1 MKQISNEIIE
11 FLDNFKPTKNLI
23 RPAEPHYSWS
33 MTDKEINPSP
43 EGADLN
49 LQRFKANIPHN
60 RFSIKSKKF
69 LKDIFILMVQGNE
82 YFEKHKNKINVNVSD
97 KIPIGNDFN
106 YMPQVI
112 QNKINNMQGICYE
125 YNFNIYTKKYKA
137 SFYVNNKKK
146 DITDLD
152 IKLKKTFIWLF
163 IVNAYSNEKCSQYL
177 NINLYLTDLKK
188 VLPVKTAQIIKQEH
202 ANTAFTTSCKKHTEI
217 NLFREEEWFKVLI
230 HESFHCNGM
239 DFSELEN
246 SNINKKVLSIF
257 PVNSD
262 VRLFETYCEVWA
274 ELINVMFISYNKIG
288 HIENL
293 DNYIDKL
300 IIKTEKLL
308 YNERLFSLFQCA
320 KVLHFFGIKYNNL
333 YENDLQSKQLRT
345 SRYKEETQILS
356 YYILKSIYIF
366 FVDDFI
372 EWCIENNTEN
382 GIMTLNFNKNTETID
397 SYIQF
402 IKDHYLNSSYTGSL
416 MLFENWF
423 NNISNKSVS
432 SEIYNTLRM
441 SVNEE

>member
-11 FLDNFKPTKNLI
+11 FLDNFTP
-23 RPAEPHYSWS
+23 
-33 MTDKEINPSP
+33 
-43 EGADLN
+43 
-49 LQRFKANIPHN
+49 NIPYN
-60 RFSIKSKKF
+60 RFSMKSKSF

-82 YFEKHKNKINVNVSD
+82 YFQKHKNKINVNVSD
-97 KIPIGNDFN
+97 KIPISNDFN

-112 QNKINNMQGICYE
+112 QHKINNMQGICYE
-125 YNFNIYTKKYKA
+125 YNFNIYTKKYKV
-137 SFYVNNKKK
+137 SFYINNKKK
-146 DITDLD
+146 DITHLD
-152 IKLKKTFIWLF
+152 IKIKKIFVWLF

-177 NINLYLTDLKK
+177 NINLYLTDLNK
-188 VLPVKTAQIIKQEH
+188 VLPVKTSQIIKQEH

-274 ELINVMFISYNKIG
+274 EIINVMFISYNKIRVNNN
-288 HIENL
+288 IDKENL

-308 YNERLFSLFQCA
+308 HNERLFSLFQCA

-356 YYILKSIYIF
+356 YYILKSIYIY
-366 FVDDFI
+366 FVDEFI
-372 EWCIENNTEN
+372 EWCVENNSEN
-382 GIMTLNFNKNTETID
+382 GITTLNFNKNTETID

-423 NNISNKSVS
+423 NNISNNSVS

>member
-1 MKQISNEIIE
+1 MKQISNEIID
-11 FLDNFKPTKNLI
+11 FLDN
-23 RPAEPHYSWS
+23 
-33 MTDKEINPSP
+33 
-43 EGADLN
+43 
-49 LQRFKANIPHN
+49 FKANIPHN
-60 RFSIKSKKF
+60 RFSIKSKQF

-97 KIPIGNDFN
+97 KIPIGNDFH

-112 QNKINNMQGICYE
+112 QNKINNMQGISYE
-125 YNFNIYTKKYKA
+125 YNFNIYTKKYKV

-152 IKLKKTFIWLF
+152 IKLKKIFIWLF

-177 NINLYLTDLKK
+177 NINLYLTDLNK

-202 ANTAFTTSCKKHTEI
+202 ANTAFTTSCKRQTEI
-217 NLFREEEWFKVLI
+217 NLFRQEEWFKVLI

-274 ELINVMFISYNKIG
+274 EIINVMFISYNKIG
-288 HIENL
+288 FNNNIDKENL
-293 DNYIDKL
+293 DNYIGKL

-308 YNERLFSLFQCA
+308 YYERLFSLFQCA

-333 YENDLQSKQLRT
+333 HENDLQSKQLRT

-356 YYILKSIYIF
+356 YYILKSIYMY

-372 EWCIENNTEN
+372 EWCIENNSEN

-423 NNISNKSVS
+423 NNITNNSIS
-432 SEIYNTLRM
+432 SEMYNTLRM

>member
-11 FLDNFKPTKNLI
+11 FLDNFTP
-23 RPAEPHYSWS
+23 
-33 MTDKEINPSP
+33 
-43 EGADLN
+43 
-49 LQRFKANIPHN
+49 NIPYN
-60 RFSIKSKKF
+60 RFSMKSKSF

-97 KIPIGNDFN
+97 KIPISNDFN

-112 QNKINNMQGICYE
+112 QHKINNMQGICYE
-125 YNFNIYTKKYKA
+125 YNFNIYTKKYKV
-137 SFYVNNKKK
+137 SFYINNKKK
-146 DITDLD
+146 DITQLD
-152 IKLKKTFIWLF
+152 IKIKKIFVWLF

-177 NINLYLTDLKK
+177 NINLYLTDLNK
-188 VLPVKTAQIIKQEH
+188 VLPVKTSQIIKQEH

-246 SNINKKVLSIF
+246 SNINKKILSIF

-274 ELINVMFISYNKIG
+274 EIINVMFISYNKIRVNNN
-288 HIENL
+288 IDKENL

-300 IIKTEKLL
+300 IIKTETLL
-308 YNERLFSLFQCA
+308 HNERLFSLFQCA

-345 SRYKEETQILS
+345 SRYKEETQKLS
-356 YYILKSIYIF
+356 YYILKSIYIY
-366 FVDDFI
+366 FVDEFI
-372 EWCIENNTEN
+372 EWCVENNSEN
-382 GIMTLNFNKNTETID
+382 GITTLNFNKNTETID

-423 NNISNKSVS
+423 NNISNNSVS

>member
-11 FLDNFKPTKNLI
+11 FLDNFTP
-23 RPAEPHYSWS
+23 
-33 MTDKEINPSP
+33 
-43 EGADLN
+43 
-49 LQRFKANIPHN
+49 NIPYN
-60 RFSIKSKKF
+60 RFSMKSKSF

-97 KIPIGNDFN
+97 KIPISNDFN

-112 QNKINNMQGICYE
+112 QHKINNMQGICYE
-125 YNFNIYTKKYKA
+125 YNFNIYTKKYKV
-137 SFYVNNKKK
+137 SFYINNKKK
-146 DITDLD
+146 DITHLD
-152 IKLKKTFIWLF
+152 IKIKKIFVWLF

-177 NINLYLTDLKK
+177 NINLYLTDLNK
-188 VLPVKTAQIIKQEH
+188 VLPVKTSQIIKQEH

-274 ELINVMFISYNKIG
+274 EIINVMFISYNKIRVNNN
-288 HIENL
+288 IDKENL

-308 YNERLFSLFQCA
+308 HNERLFSLFQCA

-356 YYILKSIYIF
+356 YYILKSIYIY
-366 FVDDFI
+366 FVDEFI
-372 EWCIENNTEN
+372 EWCVENNSEN
-382 GIMTLNFNKNTETID
+382 GITTLNFNKNTETID

-423 NNISNKSVS
+423 NNISNNSVS

>member
-11 FLDNFKPTKNLI
+11 FLDNFTP
-23 RPAEPHYSWS
+23 
-33 MTDKEINPSP
+33 
-43 EGADLN
+43 
-49 LQRFKANIPHN
+49 NIPYN
-60 RFSIKSKKF
+60 RFSMKSKSF

-97 KIPIGNDFN
+97 KTPISNDFH

-125 YNFNIYTKKYKA
+125 YNFNIYTKKYKV
-137 SFYVNNKKK
+137 SFYINNKKK
-146 DITDLD
+146 DITHLD
-152 IKLKKTFIWLF
+152 IKIKKIFVWLF

-177 NINLYLTDLKK
+177 NINLYLTDLIK
-188 VLPVKTAQIIKQEH
+188 VLPVKTSQIIKQEH

-274 ELINVMFISYNKIG
+274 EIINVMFISYNKIRVNNN
-288 HIENL
+288 IDKENL

-308 YNERLFSLFQCA
+308 HNERLFSLFQCA

-356 YYILKSIYIF
+356 YYILKSIYIY
-366 FVDDFI
+366 FVDEFI
-372 EWCIENNTEN
+372 EWCVENNSEN
-382 GIMTLNFNKNTETID
+382 GITTLNFNKNTETID

-423 NNISNKSVS
+423 NNISNNSVS

>member
-11 FLDNFKPTKNLI
+11 FLDNFTP
-23 RPAEPHYSWS
+23 
-33 MTDKEINPSP
+33 
-43 EGADLN
+43 
-49 LQRFKANIPHN
+49 NIPYN
-60 RFSIKSKKF
+60 RFSMKSKSF

-97 KIPIGNDFN
+97 KTPISNDFH

-125 YNFNIYTKKYKA
+125 YNFNIYTKKYKV
-137 SFYVNNKKK
+137 SFYINNKKK
-146 DITDLD
+146 DITHLD
-152 IKLKKTFIWLF
+152 IKIKKIFVWLF

-177 NINLYLTDLKK
+177 NINLYLTDLNK
-188 VLPVKTAQIIKQEH
+188 VLPVKTSQIIKQEH

-274 ELINVMFISYNKIG
+274 EIINVMFISYNKIRVNNN
-288 HIENL
+288 IDKENL

-308 YNERLFSLFQCA
+308 HNERLFSLFQCA

-356 YYILKSIYIF
+356 YYILKSIYIY
-366 FVDDFI
+366 FVDEFI
-372 EWCIENNTEN
+372 EWCVENNSEN
-382 GIMTLNFNKNTETID
+382 GITTLNFNKNTETID

-423 NNISNKSVS
+423 NNISNNSVS